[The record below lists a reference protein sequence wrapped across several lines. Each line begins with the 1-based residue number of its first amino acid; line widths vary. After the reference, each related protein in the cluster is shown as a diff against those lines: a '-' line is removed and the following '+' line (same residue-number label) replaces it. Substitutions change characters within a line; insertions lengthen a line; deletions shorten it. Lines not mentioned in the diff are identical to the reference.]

1 MSFWGLFIYYNHD
14 TIVIISM
21 LDLCYKKWHCVLKL
35 SNKTNNVVTPCLTLK
50 SHKKKI
56 SNRKTWNCKKQ
67 EVLWQIG
74 FLVNLKYVLTKTKS
88 WWNCHYQLK
97 RRFDFIKE
105 FEEFV
110 NGLSTDRDTVWIGYM
125 MCISIKQST
134 TKNAN
139 GQSCHLTIN
148 WDGHSLSTSINIE
161 YW

>member
-1 MSFWGLFIYYNHD
+1 MSFWRYFNYYNHD

-21 LDLCYKKWHCVLKL
+21 LDLWYKKWHCVLKL
-35 SNKTNNVVTPCLTLK
+35 SNKTNNVVTPYLTLK

-56 SNRKTWNCKKQ
+56 SNRKTWNRKKQ
-67 EVLWQIG
+67 EEFWQIG
-74 FLVNLKYVLTKTKS
+74 FVANLKYVLTTKS
-88 WWNCHYQLK
+88 WWNCHYHLK
-97 RRFDFIKE
+97 RRFDFLKE
-105 FEEFV
+105 FVKFV

-125 MCISIKQST
+125 MRISIKQST

-148 WDGHSLSTSINIE
+148 WDGHSLSTYINIE